1 MTTKRVT
8 VYITSLV
15 IDLLGGTEIS
25 PGQKIGISPDVV
37 EPWEGALTFAFF
49 PVLVAIAYWADR
61 GAFDSIFAAD
71 KVRPSSRCGRV
82 GIYQGYKESSSLHS
96 EWSTPPYGWT
106 SSSWPTIM
114 LT

>member
-71 KVRPSSRCGRV
+71 KVRPLSRCGRV
-82 GIYQGYKESSSLHS
+82 GYIKDIRRA
-96 EWSTPPYGWT
+96 PPFTANGVHRHMDGPHRRGRQ
-106 SSSWPTIM
+106 SC
-114 LT
+114 